1 MKNGNEKIAALKA
14 KYKDKSLSRSERQ
27 QVAEELVREMYK
39 IDKRK
44 PISQRA
50 VAKRYMVSGL
60 IAMLAGVG
68 YFIYEGLEISG
79 TNAETAVNALV
90 FIAAFGLLCWLVV
103 PIAAHK
109 HEPDDEF
116 SKHNKLKA
124 GSIAGELT
132 GVTGVIACF
141 VASSVLPEVVTVN
154 RESFYFIM
162 YIVIGLYYF
171 TYYAAFLK
179 LEGKPGEEGED
190 E

>member
-1 MKNGNEKIAALKA
+1 MKNENEKIASLKA
-14 KYKDKSLSRSERQ
+14 KYKDKTLTRSERQ
-27 QVAEELVREMYK
+27 QVAEELVRETYK

-50 VAKRYMVSGL
+50 MAKRHMAAGL

-68 YFIYEGLEISG
+68 YFIYEGLGISG
-79 TNAETAVNALV
+79 TSAETAVNALV
-90 FIAAFGLLCWLVV
+90 FIAAFGLLCWLIV

-109 HEPDDEF
+109 PEPDDEF
-116 SKHNKLKA
+116 SKQNKLKA

-132 GVTGVIACF
+132 GFTAVAACF
-141 VASSVLPEVVTVN
+141 IASSVLPEVVTVN

-162 YIVIGLYYF
+162 YIVIGLYCF

-179 LEGKPGEEGED
+179 LEGKPDYESED